1 MALNDTFTN
10 AARMMFRD
18 VKEDFAIA
26 MNPFKKI
33 FNTIPNTK
41 ANQFIDFIDS
51 IKTSELDGS
60 TEAKTLNLSSR
71 AGTNTPDS
79 SGGVTNQT
87 ARPFDDRYRRN
98 RATPEAVQLQW
109 KRRSSDGIGRQLHI
123 SIPRADAQI
132 TGHSL
137 DNVMAKYRKRLNE
150 KFQEFYLDMYIE
162 LLTASVRENP
172 RIAGFGANAGLG
184 DTVDFKDTYRH
195 ILAGKSNSAHTAF
208 SAPFDAHA
216 FFYLTASLQNATYS
230 SETETS
236 LSQGTGIDI
245 GSKDKCTVVISN
257 TGYANWKYTNRN
269 TIGHRDYMGKG
280 IVLGAEIHEY
290 QNYRFLCLP
299 DEKMPAVGTQAI
311 TNSTTFNAAITFPS
325 PRTWDKQPSL
335 LLGARK
341 SVSNAYGSGAANI
354 GYANA
359 QGLHKAIVFDP
370 RAFLFFEPTQ
380 LGVELKQY
388 EDFNKTFEK
397 FFYKQVHLESIRVW
411 DPLVREVYYTMRDV
425 QSGVSVAGTNVV
437 NTDSKDTSATDDF
450 NVT

>member
-33 FNTIPNTK
+33 FNTVPNTK
-41 ANQFIDFIDS
+41 ANQFIDFIDT
-51 IKTSELDGS
+51 IKTSDLDGS
-60 TEAKTLNLSSR
+60 TEAKTLNLGSR

-109 KRRSSDGIGRQLHI
+109 KRRSSDGIGRQLHL

-132 TGHSL
+132 TGHGL
-137 DNVMAKYRKRLNE
+137 DQVMAKYRKRLNQ
-150 KFQEFYLDMYIE
+150 KFNEFYLDMYIE

-172 RIAGFGANAGLG
+172 RIAGYGANAGLG
-184 DTVDFKDTYRH
+184 DTVAFKPRYRH

-216 FFYLTASLQNATYS
+216 FFYMTSSLQNSVYS
-230 SETETS
+230 TETEQS
-236 LSQGTGIDI
+236 LNQGTGIDI
-245 GSKDKCTVVISN
+245 GSKNKCTIVISN
-257 TGYANWKYTNRN
+257 TGYANWKYTNRE

-280 IVLGAEIHEY
+280 IVLGAEVHEF

-299 DEKMPAVGTQAI
+299 DEKMPAVKQTINNAGTFA
-311 TNSTTFNAAITFPS
+311 SAVTFPN
-325 PRTWDKQPSL
+325 PKLWDQQPSL

-341 SVSNAYGSGAANI
+341 STSNAYGNGGTTA

-359 QGLHKAIVFDP
+359 NGLHQAIIFDP
-370 RAFLFFEPTQ
+370 RAFLFFEPSS
-380 LGVELKQY
+380 LGVELKEY

-411 DPLVREVYYTMRDV
+411 DPLVRVLYYTMRDV
-425 QSGVSVAGTNVV
+425 QSGVSVNGSSSSSAVAS
-437 NTDSKDTSATDDF
+437 TDTQVTDDF
-450 NVT
+450 KVD